1 VSALEPLSASRSR
14 VSFDILIVVV
24 FNYSHYTMH
33 NDYIYRNIPKVFNKM
48 YRSRTDSESEIL
60 RVLLNADH
68 AVRYRKIQGY
78 GLKDSDFDDKPNC
91 SRRIFNHR
99 KKELLNSYYIRKLK
113 QSDGRST
120 YYQITPLGIIHLCKS
135 VNDLKEIPFT
145 RIFDVLKFYYNK
157 GKRAD
162 EKSYIDKLK
171 NSWDVLEKVFGKNW
185 FVEPLNEITKTIE
198 LESNPDHYDIHLYY
212 ELSHGLK
219 VLINSFWISKDEIRM
234 KAPSKEP
241 EDFLYFSDVVDN
253 EKMYSLISKFII
265 KAFLHYFVY
274 ENTTEREMLSIL
286 ESELPEKKKFK
297 NYQEEFRKFPE
308 SMLGVADEFTIE
320 LHNSIEMQ
328 IHPLKTVSNEIY
340 YRFRMDWEKRPHY
353 TMNRYGIHLRS
364 TEKIKNDQRSR
375 KLIARIR
382 LH

>member
-1 VSALEPLSASRSR
+1 
-14 VSFDILIVVV
+14 
-24 FNYSHYTMH
+24 M
-33 NDYIYRNIPKVFNKM
+33 FNKL
-48 YRSRTDSESEIL
+48 YRSRIDSESEIL
-60 RVLLNADH
+60 RVLLNANQN
-68 AVRYRKIQGY
+68 VIFRKKIQGY

-99 KKELLNSYYIRKLK
+99 KKDLLNSYSIRKLK
-113 QSDGRST
+113 QSDKRST

-157 GKRAD
+157 GKPTD

-171 NSWDVLEKVFGKNW
+171 NSWDVLEKIFGRNW

-198 LESNPDHYDIHLYY
+198 LESNPNHYDIHLYY
-212 ELSHGLK
+212 DLSYGLK

-234 KAPSKEP
+234 KAPSEEP

-265 KAFLHYFVY
+265 KTFLHYFVY

-297 NYQEEFRKFPE
+297 KYQDEFLQFPV
-308 SMLGVADEFTIE
+308 SMLGVADEFSLELLNAIDIQKNPLHTI
-320 LHNSIEMQ
+320 N
-328 IHPLKTVSNEIY
+328 NEIS
-340 YRFRMDWEKRPHY
+340 YRFELDWEKYSPY
-353 TMNRYGIHLRS
+353 TLKRYRHLKSSKTHR
-364 TEKIKNDQRSR
+364 EKPSESLKELLTRM
-375 KLIARIR
+375 R

>member
-1 VSALEPLSASRSR
+1 
-14 VSFDILIVVV
+14 
-24 FNYSHYTMH
+24 MH
-33 NDYIYRNIPKVFNKM
+33 KDYIYRNMPKVFNKL
-48 YRSRTDSESEIL
+48 YRSRIESESEIL

-68 AVRYRKIQGY
+68 VVRYRKIQGY

-99 KKELLNSYYIRKLK
+99 KKDLLNSYCIRKLK
-113 QSDGRST
+113 QSDKRST

-135 VNDLKEIPFT
+135 VNDLKGIPFT

-157 GKRAD
+157 GKPVD

-171 NSWDVLEKVFGKNW
+171 NSWDVLEKVFGRNW

-198 LESNPDHYDIHLYY
+198 LESNPDYYEIDLYY

-234 KAPSKEP
+234 KAPSEEP

-274 ENTTEREMLSIL
+274 ENTTEREMLSL
-286 ESELPEKKKFK
+286 LKSKEPEKKKFK
-297 NYQEEFRKFPE
+297 NYQEEFLKFPE

-320 LHNSIEMQ
+320 LQNSIDMQ
-328 IHPLKTVSNEIY
+328 KHPLKTVADEIG
-340 YRFRMDWEKRPHY
+340 YRFRMDWEKHSPY
-353 TMNRYGIHLRS
+353 MINRYGSRLRPF
-364 TEKIKNDQRSR
+364 EIIKDETLR
-375 KLIARIR
+375 KLIARVR